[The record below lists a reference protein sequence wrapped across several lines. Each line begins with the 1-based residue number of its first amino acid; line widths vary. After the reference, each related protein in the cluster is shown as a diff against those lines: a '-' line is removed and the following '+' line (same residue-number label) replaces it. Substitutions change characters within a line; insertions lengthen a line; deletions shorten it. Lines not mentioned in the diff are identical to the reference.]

1 MPERHDRRWRP
12 ASLPALPGLP
22 AHLSWHHRFVESR
35 PGSLLTTYTG
45 PGSRTYCNYLPNK
58 AQGHMLVCEK
68 KKKKIEA
75 NSRSDF

>member
-45 PGSRTYCNYLPNK
+45 PGSRTL
-58 AQGHMLVCEK
+58 L
-68 KKKKIEA
+68 
-75 NSRSDF
+75 